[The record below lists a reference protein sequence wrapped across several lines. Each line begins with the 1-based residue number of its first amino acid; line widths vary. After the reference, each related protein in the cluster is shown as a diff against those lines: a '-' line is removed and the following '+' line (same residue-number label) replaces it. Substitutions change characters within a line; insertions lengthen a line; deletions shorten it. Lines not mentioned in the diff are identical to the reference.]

1 MNLSQLKKA
10 FEPLSKVGCLQK
22 EVDVF
27 GLSVTLRTLTS
38 REDSEIQKSLS
49 LLREDE
55 DTTTMEYLDLFRNE
69 SLSRAIIKVGD
80 MDLDS
85 PYVETGETLEDG
97 TPVKVKKIEAISEI
111 LGGFSRPVVN
121 ELFTHLTNL
130 AEESEKAVEALKPT
144 SKNIEEDKKVLEDR
158 LADLATAEQVAKS
171 DESVKGLTQKVGQY
185 SQALEDMDKQGSDK

>member
-10 FEPLSKVGCLQK
+10 FEPLSKIGCLEK

-27 GLSVTLRTLTS
+27 GLSVTLRTLTAK
-38 REDSEIQKSLS
+38 EDSEIQKSLS

-80 MDLDS
+80 MDLNT

-111 LGGFSRPVVN
+111 LGGLSRPVVN

-158 LADLATAEQVAKS
+158 LADLNMSENATKV

-185 SQALEDMDKQGSDK
+185 SQALEEMDKQGSDK